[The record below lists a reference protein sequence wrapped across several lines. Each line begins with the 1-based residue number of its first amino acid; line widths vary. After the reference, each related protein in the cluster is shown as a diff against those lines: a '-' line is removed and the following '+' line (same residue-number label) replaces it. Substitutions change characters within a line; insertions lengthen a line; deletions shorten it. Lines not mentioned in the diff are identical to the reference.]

1 MVMARVAAAPGAPGS
16 GLRMG
21 EWETKR
27 MDRDAAAK
35 AIDAFLRALDRDPGG
50 EPELIG
56 TADRVARAF
65 VDELM
70 SGYAADIDGLLAHS
84 IISGRSDVVIVRDV
98 PVATMCP
105 HHLMPS
111 AGYAVVAFAPREMLV
126 GFGAISRVVAA
137 YSKRLALQEQIGQNV
152 VQAIDRHLAPR
163 WVACRIV
170 LTHSCMRTSGGAN
183 HEGPVETL
191 ALIGPDQER
200 CSAYAAVGLGR

>member
-1 MVMARVAAAPGAPGS
+1 
-16 GLRMG
+16 
-21 EWETKR
+21 
-27 MDRDAAAK
+27 
-35 AIDAFLRALDRDPGG
+35 
-50 EPELIG
+50 
-56 TADRVARAF
+56 
-65 VDELM
+65 
-70 SGYAADIDGLLAHS
+70 
-84 IISGRSDVVIVRDV
+84 VVIVRDV

-183 HEGPVETL
+183 HEGPVESVAAPTRPWAWGGSL
-191 ALIGPDQER
+191 PLLPISIDSEARNRQRHGLRGP
-200 CSAYAAVGLGR
+200 